1 EQGRGEEDFFFGERH
16 LPDTLPVKAGMNRFI
31 WDMRYP
37 DATKLKGAI
46 LWAGSTRGPLA
57 VPGTYQARLKV
68 GDKILTKSFE
78 IKKDPRVPAT
88 IADLQEQFD
97 LLIKIRDK
105 VSQAHEAVQ
114 NIRDIRKQVNS
125 VVERVKGQAGADTI
139 ASVAKSLKEKLKAIE
154 EKIIQVKAKARQDVL
169 NYPIKLN
176 NKLAALASV
185 VASADAKPT
194 KQAYEVFDD
203 LSSRLDAQLAKLN
216 EIIEKD
222 IPAFNQLVREQ
233 EIPAVF
239 LRKKE
244 KAMSTK

>member
-1 EQGRGEEDFFFGERH
+1 
-16 LPDTLPVKAGMNRFI
+16 MNRFI